1 MCGRVQRPTQL
12 RVRLLQVADGPNA
25 EVAAFR
31 LRLALD
37 ATWLD
42 GTPIEVR
49 PGPHRR
55 AGSRARLPPITDRA
69 HQRPWPRRPPDG
81 PQDLPAACTTCPEGV
96 RERRRWSSWSTRCRR
111 LLVA

>member
-37 ATWLD
+37 AT
-42 GTPIEVR
+42 
-49 PGPHRR
+49 
-55 AGSRARLPPITDRA
+55 
-69 HQRPWPRRPPDG
+69 
-81 PQDLPAACTTCPEGV
+81 
-96 RERRRWSSWSTRCRR
+96 
-111 LLVA
+111 